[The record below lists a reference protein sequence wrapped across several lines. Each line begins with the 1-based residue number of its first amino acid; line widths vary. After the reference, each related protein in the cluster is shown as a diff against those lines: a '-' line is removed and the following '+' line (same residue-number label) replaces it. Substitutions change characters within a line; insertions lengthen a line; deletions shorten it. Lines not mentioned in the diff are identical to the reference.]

1 METKF
6 DRLISQCDERTK
18 RAENLKNLRK
28 QMNDARM
35 LLSSIPKGAGLET
48 DRERRTVQSKIDE
61 LADLIADEQRAYD
74 MTFGDDLIAQKIV
87 DKIC

>member
-6 DRLISQCDERTK
+6 DRLISQRDERTK
-18 RAENLKNLRK
+18 RAENLKNLRE

-35 LLSSIPKGAGLET
+35 LLSAIPKGAGFET
-48 DRERRTVQSKIDE
+48 DRERRAVQSKIDE
-61 LADLIADEQRAYD
+61 LADIIADEQRAYD
-74 MTFGDDLIAQKIV
+74 MTLGDDIIAQKIV